1 MCGIAGF
8 LQTTYRPGVDEAER
22 NVRRMV
28 SSLSHR
34 GPDDEACWVDAAAGV
49 ALGHRRLAILDLSVD
64 GRQPMHSVDG
74 RYVLVFNGE
83 IYNFRTLRRLLESHG
98 HPFRGH
104 SDTEVM
110 LAAIW
115 KWGLPAALDQ
125 FTGMFAFALW
135 DRRERTLS
143 LVRDRAG
150 EKPLYYGWAGNTL
163 VFGSELKALRAH
175 PDWRNRVHRGA
186 LAQYL
191 RQGYIASP
199 HSVHESIWK
208 LPPGCRLTLSESHVC
223 NRELPAPA
231 PYWSPQAIAAS
242 GTGQPFA
249 GNDQE
254 AEDRLRSLLNQSV
267 ARQMIS
273 DVPLGAFLSGG
284 IDSSLVVALMQSQ
297 SARPVKTF
305 SIGFDQGEFDEAPHA
320 KAVARHLG
328 TDHTELYITNDDL
341 LRTIP
346 RLASIYDEPFAD
358 ASQIPT
364 VLLCR
369 LAASHVKVC
378 LTGDA
383 GDELFGGYELYRRA
397 QRIWRTLSRIPGI
410 VRSPL
415 GHLLGAFSKLGQ
427 AAEPVTAFAAGF
439 LNRLRN
445 LSDLLPAPNDR
456 AFYQVFKS
464 SCRDPHRWL
473 LDAYEEPDQ
482 AGSLF
487 DRSKLS
493 GYLQWMC
500 CVDFATSLPD
510 DILVKVDRAAMAV
523 GLETRVPML
532 DHRVVEFA
540 WNLPESF
547 KQRGDQGKW
556 ILGRILGGLVPGEL
570 VDRPKA
576 GFAAPIAH
584 WLRGPLRPWAESLL
598 DGQRLR
604 QEGHFE
610 AREVGRRWRDHL
622 SGRRDWSPGLWRVLV
637 FQAWLDEQKNHPQW
651 SQSGHEESSE
661 RVIPLMEPEQ
671 VAALTCHPTSP
682 VAARG
687 AAGELKVQTP
697 SQLIGV

>member
-1 MCGIAGF
+1 M
-8 LQTTYRPGVDEAER
+8 DEAVR

-34 GPDDEACWVDAAAGV
+34 GPDDEGCWVDATTGV

-83 IYNFRTLRRLLESHG
+83 IYNFRTLRRLLEGHG

-110 LAAIW
+110 LAAICE
-115 KWGLPAALDQ
+115 WGLRAALDQ

-135 DRRERTLS
+135 DRREQTLS

-150 EKPLYYGWAGNTL
+150 EKPLYYGWARNTL

-175 PDWRNRVHRGA
+175 PDWRNSVNRGA

-191 RQGYIASP
+191 RQGYIGSP
-199 HSVHESIWK
+199 HSIHQNIWK
-208 LPPGCRLTLSESHVC
+208 LPPGCWLTLSESHVR

-242 GTGQPFA
+242 GARQPFA
-249 GNDQE
+249 GDDQE
-254 AEDRLRSLLNQSV
+254 AEDRLRSLLSQSV

-297 SARPVKTF
+297 STRPVKTF
-305 SIGFDQGEFDEAPHA
+305 SIGFDHEKFDEAPHA

-346 RLASIYDEPFAD
+346 HLPSIYDEPFAD

-369 LAASHVKVC
+369 LAAVHVKVC

-397 QRIWRTLSRIPGI
+397 QSIWRTLSKIPGI

-415 GHLLGAFSKLGQ
+415 GHALRAFTRLGQ
-427 AAEPVTAFAAGF
+427 AAEPVSAFASGF

-445 LSDLLPAPNDR
+445 LSDLLPAPDDR
-456 AFYQVFKS
+456 SFYQVFKS

-473 LDAYEEPDQ
+473 LDASEVPDNVAPSFNRHQ
-482 AGSLF
+482 
-487 DRSKLS
+487 LS
-493 GYLQWMC
+493 GYLQWMSS
-500 CVDFATSLPD
+500 VDFATYLPD

-532 DHRVVEFA
+532 DHRVIEFA
-540 WNLPESF
+540 WKLPEAF
-547 KQRGDQGKW
+547 KQRDDQGKW
-556 ILGRILGGLVPGEL
+556 ILRRILDRLVPGKL
-570 VDRPKA
+570 VDRPKM

-604 QEGHFE
+604 REGHFE

-637 FQAWLDEQKNHPQW
+637 FQAWLDEQKNNPLW
-651 SQSGHEESSE
+651 SRAGLEEASE

-687 AAGELKVQTP
+687 TASELEMRTS